1 MKNIKRGLYLR
12 NEAPFREERI
22 LKLKKVFFIVVCIF
36 FVSHFSITAIYV
48 LPFNPIKNKINNPI
62 ISYMHPFFA
71 QNWQLFAP
79 NPLSRDTYIY
89 VQVRDKGGKETNWID
104 ISTPLYDANHK
115 NRLSPI
121 NTLVRLGTGAYM
133 QTVNENELMNKIELK
148 KSMENPSSENKNNKE
163 LTDHQ
168 KDGIQML
175 YNLGQYYADSYFQN
189 IDIKELRVRV
199 LRTEPIPFSKRNNQ
213 DYEREQTY
221 ITYNWKKYYN

>member
-1 MKNIKRGLYLR
+1 M
-12 NEAPFREERI
+12 
-22 LKLKKVFFIVVCIF
+22 LKMKKVFFIVVCIL
-36 FVSHFSITAIYV
+36 FVFHFSVTAFYV
-48 LPFNPIKNKINNPI
+48 LPFNPIKNKLNAHI

-79 NPLSRDTYIY
+79 NPLSRDTYVNI
-89 VQVRDKGGKETNWID
+89 QVRDKNGKESEWID

-115 NRLSPI
+115 NRLSPV

-148 KSMENPSSENKNNKE
+148 KSMKNRNSESQKNKAKE

-175 YNLGQYYADSYFQN
+175 YNLGQHYAKIYFKNQ
-189 IDIKELRVRV
+189 DIEELRVRV
-199 LRTEPIPFSKRNNQ
+199 LRIEPIPFSKRNNQ
-213 DYEREQTY
+213 DYERKQTY
-221 ITYNWKKYYN
+221 ITYDWEKDYS

>member
-1 MKNIKRGLYLR
+1 M
-12 NEAPFREERI
+12 
-22 LKLKKVFFIVVCIF
+22 LKVKKVFFIIVCIL
-36 FVSHFSITAIYV
+36 FVFHFSVTAFYV
-48 LPFNPIKNKINNPI
+48 LPFNPIKNKINTPI

-79 NPLSRDTYIY
+79 NPLSRDTYVN
-89 VQVRDKGGKETNWID
+89 VQVRDKNGEESNWID
-104 ISTPLYDANHK
+104 ISTPLYDVNHK

-148 KSMENPSSENKNNKE
+148 KSMENPGSASQNNKE

-168 KDGIQML
+168 KDGVQML
-175 YNLGQYYADSYFQN
+175 YNLGQHYAESYFKN
-189 IDIKELRVRV
+189 KDIEELRVRV
-199 LRTEPIPFSKRNNQ
+199 LRKEPIPFSKRNNQ

-221 ITYNWKKYYN
+221 ITYDWEKYYN